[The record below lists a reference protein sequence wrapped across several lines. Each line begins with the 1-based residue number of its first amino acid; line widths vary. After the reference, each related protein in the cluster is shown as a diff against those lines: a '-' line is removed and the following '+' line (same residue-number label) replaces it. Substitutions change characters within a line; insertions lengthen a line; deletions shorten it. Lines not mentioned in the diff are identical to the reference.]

1 MHICE
6 NSLLKSAMGYVISFG
21 VLLSQFHQISQRGT
35 GEIRVRNTHI
45 SFQ

>member
-21 VLLSQFHQISQRGT
+21 ALLSQFHQILQRGT
-35 GEIRVRNTHI
+35 GETLVRNMHV

>member
-1 MHICE
+1 
-6 NSLLKSAMGYVISFG
+6 MGYVISFD
-21 VLLSQFHQISQRGT
+21 VRLSQSHQTSQRET